1 MPTPRILIMGNLQRE
16 GVRQQIDQLHDWFSQ
31 RAEVAWVG
39 STHDQPPQVPGAL
52 LCVVFG
58 GDGTLLAA
66 ARAMAGSNLPLLG
79 VNMGKLGFLAEFS
92 VEHLRKHFDDILA
105 GKITPTRHMLLE
117 MRVNS
122 CQSGPF
128 TSAVANDVAISAGPP
143 FRMIQLMLSQ
153 QGRPIVQY
161 NGDGLIV
168 STPTGST
175 AYNMSAGGPIMEP
188 TLEAVAV
195 TPIAPH
201 SLTVRPIVVRSDREL
216 IVTALKVNA
225 GTMAIV
231 DGQIRTPLCEGDQ
244 VFIRR
249 LGQDLLI
256 LPHPGRTFF
265 QTLTSKLQ
273 WGRSPQDQPP
283 PGPAE

>member
-16 GVRQQIDQLHDWFSQ
+16 GVRQQIDRLHDWFSQ
-31 RAEVAWVG
+31 RAQVAWVG
-39 STHDQPPQVPGAL
+39 STRDKPPQVPGAL

-92 VEHLRKHFDDILA
+92 VEHLRRHFDDILA
-105 GKITPTRHMLLE
+105 GKVAPTRRMLLQ
-117 MRVNS
+117 MRVSS
-122 CQSGPF
+122 CQGGPF

-231 DGQIRTPLCEGDQ
+231 DGQISTPLCEGDQ
-244 VFIRR
+244 VLIRR